1 MTFFVALANSVFLKR
16 KVSKNCKI
24 FTLKKSG
31 FTVHRIII
39 DWPNTKILLAPL
51 SDIVRMPRKHKKIMA
66 SIPNVGPPVAKN
78 LTDSAKKRFRREQ
91 NKAEI
96 FKTKATSTKELRLT
110 HAGLDKILLDRF
122 DLFFFLSN

>member
-1 MTFFVALANSVFLKR
+1 
-16 KVSKNCKI
+16 
-24 FTLKKSG
+24 
-31 FTVHRIII
+31 
-39 DWPNTKILLAPL
+39 
-51 SDIVRMPRKHKKIMA
+51 MA

-122 DLFFFLSN
+122 DLFFFFLSFKLVLCMFIFKNTIILNTISCNIATNMILTEKKTSLVLNTQEMLSFGPLWGNFKIYIN